1 MATITVWRSA
11 DGEALHALDGPSTPG
26 AVSLELTVTRDGEGF
41 RDGDQHDGVQV
52 DLTDEESQAAFEAW
66 SQEGDDAD
74 ADWAGRS
81 E

>member
-1 MATITVWRSA
+1 MSASLTVYRDASGNSVHRIDA
-11 DGEALHALDGPSTPG
+11 DAPG
-26 AVSLELTVTRDGEGF
+26 VTALELTVTRDGEGF

-74 ADWAGRS
+74 AEWAGRS